1 MTRTARTSRSRLVGL
16 VVLLLA
22 GAAPAA
28 AAQRAVV
35 DPLARG
41 LDLERRGNFVEAI
54 AAYRTVL
61 QARPGD
67 PSALLGLERSLQP
80 LNRTAEVIPAARAAL
95 EAAPT
100 AAVYGVLIRA
110 FTAEGMADSARTT
123 VERWARQAPND
134 EGPYREWGMAAMQ
147 ARDRAT
153 ARAAFQLAR
162 SKLGRSDILAAEMA
176 QLLIGEGQWDAA
188 ALEWV
193 RAARQLSGYLLTG
206 LAALGPTPERMRPAV
221 LAALSADTSL
231 LARRL
236 QAPLMARWGDP
247 LAGVD
252 QLIEALPANAQVA
265 AEILTQFAEQVRPLG
280 MPATAQARGRA
291 LEELARLSTG
301 VAASRARLESARAY
315 QEAGDREGA
324 RRMLGNVASD
334 TTAGAASASAAA
346 TLINVLV
353 DDGRIEEAESR
364 LASARPGLPTDEF
377 QALNRKVATGWVRR
391 GDLDRAERVIQAD
404 STVEGMALSGRIAIF
419 RGDIAGGVTR
429 LTMAGPYAGTREEST
444 ERTALLALVQ
454 PIESDSLPAL
464 GAALLLLERRD
475 SAGAAS
481 SLERVAG
488 GLPPDHGGAEL
499 RLHAG
504 RVHEGLGKEKEA
516 ERLYRAAATE
526 VAPATAP
533 AAELALARLLIGVQ
547 RAAEAIPVLEHLIL
561 TYPTSALVPQ
571 ARRALDEARGAI
583 PRT

>member
-1 MTRTARTSRSRLVGL
+1 MRKALSRPVARLAT
-16 VVLLLA
+16 LLFLCGSA
-22 GAAPAA
+22 SSA
-28 AAQRAVV
+28 AAQRTVV

-41 LDLERRGNFVEAI
+41 LDLERRGNYVEAI

-61 QARPGD
+61 SARPGD
-67 PSALLGLERSLQP
+67 PSALLGLERALQP
-80 LNRTAEVIPAARAAL
+80 LNRTAEVLPAARAAL
-95 EAAPT
+95 ASAPT
-100 AAVYGVLIRA
+100 AAVHGVLIRA
-110 FTAEGMADSARTT
+110 FTAEGLADSARTA
-123 VERWARQAPND
+123 VERWAKQAPND

-147 ARDRAT
+147 ARDRGT
-153 ARAAFQLAR
+153 AKTAFQLAR
-162 SKLGRSDILAAEMA
+162 ARLDRDDILAAEMA

-188 ALEWV
+188 AGEWV

-206 LAALGPTPERMRPAV
+206 VAAMTPAPERSRPAV
-221 LAALSADTSL
+221 LEALTRDTSL

-247 LAGVD
+247 LAGLD
-252 QLIEALPANAQVA
+252 QLVAALPSNVQVA
-265 AEILTQFAEQVRPLG
+265 SEILTQFAEQVRPLG
-280 MPATAQARGRA
+280 VPPAAQARGRA
-291 LEELARLSTG
+291 LEELARRATG
-301 VAASRARLESARAY
+301 VGASRARLESARAY

-353 DDGRIEEAESR
+353 DDGRIEDAERR

-377 QALNRKVATGWVRR
+377 QALNRRVATGWIRR
-391 GDLDRAERVIQAD
+391 GELDRAERVIGAD

-419 RGDIAGGVTR
+419 RGDIAGGVAR
-429 LTMAGPYAGTREEST
+429 MQMAGPYAGTREEST

-475 SAGAAS
+475 SAGGAS

-499 RLHAG
+499 RLLAG
-504 RVHEGLGKEKEA
+504 RIQEGLGRQREA

-533 AAELALARLLIGVQ
+533 AAELALGRLLISVQ

>member
-1 MTRTARTSRSRLVGL
+1 MM
-16 VVLLLA
+16 LLA
-22 GAAPAA
+22 ATSAPAA
-28 AAQRAVV
+28 AQRTTV

-41 LDLERRGNFVEAI
+41 LDLERRGNYVEAI

-61 QARPGD
+61 AARPGD
-67 PSALLGLERSLQP
+67 PSALLGLERALQP
-80 LNRTAEVIPAARAAL
+80 LNRTAEVLPAARAAL
-95 EAAPT
+95 AAAPT
-100 AAVYGVLIRA
+100 AAVHGVLIRA
-110 FTAEGMADSARTT
+110 YTAEGMADSARSA

-153 ARAAFQLAR
+153 AKAAFQLAR
-162 SKLGRSDILAAEMA
+162 ARLNRSDILASEMA

-188 ALEWV
+188 AGEWV
-193 RAARQLSGYLLTG
+193 RAARMLPGYLLTG
-206 LAALGPTPERMRPAV
+206 VAALGPAPERVRPAV
-221 LAALSADTSL
+221 IEALSRDTSL

-247 LAGVD
+247 IAGVD
-252 QLIEALPANAQVA
+252 QLIAALPPNVQA
-265 AEILTQFAEQVRPLG
+265 ASEILTQFAEQVRPLG
-280 MPATAQARGRA
+280 MPEVARARGRA
-291 LEELARLSTG
+291 LEELARRASG

-346 TLINVLV
+346 TLISVLV
-353 DDGRIEEAESR
+353 DDGRIEEAEQR

-377 QALNRKVATGWVRR
+377 QALNRRVATGWIRR
-391 GDLDRAERVIQAD
+391 GELDRAERVIRAD

-419 RGDIAGGVTR
+419 RGDIAGGVSR
-429 LTMAGPYAGTREEST
+429 MQMAGPYAGTREEST

-464 GAALLLLERRD
+464 GAALLLLERGD
-475 SAGAAS
+475 SAGAAT

-488 GLPPDHGGAEL
+488 GLPPEHGGAEL
-499 RLHAG
+499 RLVAG
-504 RVHEGLGKEKEA
+504 RILEGLGKEREA

-533 AAELALARLLIGVQ
+533 AAELALGRLLISVR
-547 RAAEAIPVLEHLIL
+547 RAAEAIPILEHLIL

>member
-1 MTRTARTSRSRLVGL
+1 MM
-16 VVLLLA
+16 LLA
-22 GAAPAA
+22 AASAPAA
-28 AAQRAVV
+28 AQRTTV

-41 LDLERRGNFVEAI
+41 LDLERRGNYVEAI

-61 QARPGD
+61 AARPGD
-67 PSALLGLERSLQP
+67 PSALLGLERALQP
-80 LNRTAEVIPAARAAL
+80 LNRTAEVLPAARAAL
-95 EAAPT
+95 AAAPT
-100 AAVYGVLIRA
+100 AAVHGVLIRA
-110 FTAEGMADSARTT
+110 YTAEGLADSARGA

-153 ARAAFQLAR
+153 AKAAFQLAR
-162 SKLGRSDILAAEMA
+162 ARLNRSDILASEMA

-188 ALEWV
+188 AGEWV
-193 RAARQLSGYLLTG
+193 RAARMLPGYLLTG
-206 LAALGPTPERMRPAV
+206 VAALGPAPERVRPAV
-221 LAALSADTSL
+221 IETLSRDTSL

-247 LAGVD
+247 IAGVD
-252 QLIEALPANAQVA
+252 QLIAELPSNVQA
-265 AEILTQFAEQVRPLG
+265 ASEILTQFAEQVRPLG
-280 MPATAQARGRA
+280 MPEVARARGRA
-291 LEELARLSTG
+291 LEELARRATG

-346 TLINVLV
+346 TLISVLV
-353 DDGRIEEAESR
+353 DDGRIEEAEQR

-377 QALNRKVATGWVRR
+377 QALNRRVATGWIRR
-391 GDLDRAERVIQAD
+391 GDLDRAERIIRTD

-429 LTMAGPYAGTREEST
+429 MQAAGPYAGTREEST

-464 GAALLLLERRD
+464 GAALLLLERGD
-475 SAGAAS
+475 SAGAAT

-488 GLPPDHGGAEL
+488 GLPPEHGGAEL
-499 RLHAG
+499 RLVAG
-504 RVHEGLGKEKEA
+504 RILEGLGKEREA

-533 AAELALARLLIGVQ
+533 AAELALGRLLISVR
-547 RAAEAIPVLEHLIL
+547 RAAEAIPILEHLIL

>member
-1 MTRTARTSRSRLVGL
+1 MM
-16 VVLLLA
+16 LLA
-22 GAAPAA
+22 AISVPA
-28 AAQRAVV
+28 AAQRTTV

-41 LDLERRGNFVEAI
+41 LDLERRGNYVEAI

-61 QARPGD
+61 AARPGD
-67 PSALLGLERSLQP
+67 PSALLGLERALQP
-80 LNRTAEVIPAARAAL
+80 LNRTAEVLPAARAAL
-95 EAAPT
+95 AAAPT
-100 AAVYGVLIRA
+100 AAVHGVLIRA
-110 FTAEGMADSARTT
+110 YTAEGMADSARTA

-153 ARAAFQLAR
+153 AKAAFQLAR
-162 SKLGRSDILAAEMA
+162 ARLNRSDILASEMA

-188 ALEWV
+188 AGEWV
-193 RAARQLSGYLLTG
+193 RAARLLPGYLLTG
-206 LAALGPTPERMRPAV
+206 VAALGPAPERVRPAV
-221 LAALSADTSL
+221 IEALSRDTSL

-247 LAGVD
+247 IAGVD
-252 QLIEALPANAQVA
+252 QLIAALPPNVQA
-265 AEILTQFAEQVRPLG
+265 ASEILTQFAEQVRPLG
-280 MPATAQARGRA
+280 MPEVARARGRA
-291 LEELARLSTG
+291 LEELARRASG

-346 TLINVLV
+346 TLISVLV
-353 DDGRIEEAESR
+353 DDGRIEEAEQR

-377 QALNRKVATGWVRR
+377 QALNRRVATGWIRR
-391 GDLDRAERVIQAD
+391 GELDRAERVIRAD

-419 RGDIAGGVTR
+419 RGDIAGGVSR
-429 LTMAGPYAGTREEST
+429 MQLAGPYAGTREEST

-464 GAALLLLERRD
+464 GAALLLLERGD
-475 SAGAAS
+475 SAGAAT

-488 GLPPDHGGAEL
+488 GLPPEHGGAEL
-499 RLHAG
+499 RLVAG
-504 RVHEGLGKEKEA
+504 RILEGLGKEREA

-533 AAELALARLLIGVQ
+533 AAELALGRLLISVR
-547 RAAEAIPVLEHLIL
+547 RAAEAIPILEHLIL

>member
-1 MTRTARTSRSRLVGL
+1 MSRCAPGRAA
-16 VVLLLA
+16 VLMMLLA
-22 GAAPAA
+22 AASAPAA
-28 AAQRAVV
+28 AQRTTV

-41 LDLERRGNFVEAI
+41 LDLERRGNYVEAI

-61 QARPGD
+61 AARPGD
-67 PSALLGLERSLQP
+67 PSALLGLERALQP
-80 LNRTAEVIPAARAAL
+80 LNRTAEVLPAARAAL
-95 EAAPT
+95 AAAPT
-100 AAVYGVLIRA
+100 AAVHGVLIRA
-110 FTAEGMADSARTT
+110 YTAEGLADSARGA

-153 ARAAFQLAR
+153 AKAAFQLAR
-162 SKLGRSDILAAEMA
+162 ARLNRSDILASEMA

-188 ALEWV
+188 AGEWV
-193 RAARQLSGYLLTG
+193 RAARMLPGYLLTG
-206 LAALGPTPERMRPAV
+206 VAALGPAPERVRPAV
-221 LAALSADTSL
+221 IEALSRDTSL

-247 LAGVD
+247 IAGVD
-252 QLIEALPANAQVA
+252 QLIAELPSNVQA
-265 AEILTQFAEQVRPLG
+265 ASEILTQFAEQVRPLG
-280 MPATAQARGRA
+280 MPEVARARGRA
-291 LEELARLSTG
+291 LEELARRATG

-346 TLINVLV
+346 TLISVLV
-353 DDGRIEEAESR
+353 DDGRIEEAEQR

-377 QALNRKVATGWVRR
+377 QALNRRVATGWIRR
-391 GDLDRAERVIQAD
+391 GDLDRAERVIRAD

-429 LTMAGPYAGTREEST
+429 MQAAGPYAGTREEST

-464 GAALLLLERRD
+464 GAALLLLERGD
-475 SAGAAS
+475 SAGAAT

-488 GLPPDHGGAEL
+488 GLPPEHGGAEL
-499 RLHAG
+499 RLVAG
-504 RVHEGLGKEKEA
+504 RILEGLGKEREA

-533 AAELALARLLIGVQ
+533 AAELALGRLLISVR
-547 RAAEAIPVLEHLIL
+547 RAAEAIPILEHLIL